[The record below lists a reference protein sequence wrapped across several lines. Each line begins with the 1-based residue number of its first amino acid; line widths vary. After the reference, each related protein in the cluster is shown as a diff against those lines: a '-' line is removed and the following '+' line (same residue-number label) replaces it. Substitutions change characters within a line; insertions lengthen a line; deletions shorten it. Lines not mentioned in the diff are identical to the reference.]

1 MKTVDTR
8 YKQLRTQ
15 IGAFYEIQVV
25 CNNTEYGNDRLK
37 SVKIHT
43 ALYDGNGVSIGNAY
57 SSSCEIQLL
66 EQSANWPRMAQ
77 FTVRVRLSNADG
89 RRKSD
94 WLDMGTFYTDERL
107 EDTYGNLS
115 ITGYDRML
123 MTEQYWTDKIPEQQM
138 PSEWPITS
146 RAWVSLME
154 SVNLIEVDQST
165 VLDNQVAL
173 IGLNTA
179 STIRDKL
186 KDIAAAHGGNW
197 VVTPEGKLKLVYF
210 HNIVDGQAAIAGIAI
225 TGVSVAGDDLIE
237 SAAGLDLNFLG
248 MNVQRF
254 ENSPALQAI
263 SRVHLETEGGVV
275 SEYGDDPNGYML
287 TGSCEFA
294 NNIGPA
300 ELCHGKVAGYVYKPF
315 AAEKALLDPAAEV
328 GDLVI
333 IDGKSY
339 QMMTIDW
346 NLTSWPT
353 ADISAPYDAEVDH
366 EYKILSPE
374 AKSYRKAVAS
384 TDNKLK
390 NYAQI
395 SEFGT
400 LIEQN
405 SNSVVLAASQT
416 YVNITNYNET
426 IQNLQDQIS
435 GTITQYSGDPVPS
448 LSNYPAV
455 DWETEEEL
463 KQHVGAL
470 YLVTAGE
477 QRGQYYRFEQSGNS
491 FNWVLVEDSALATA
505 LANAAAAQE
514 AAAQAQADADQAI
527 ADAAA
532 AQGTADQARQDAV
545 AKAAEAAAA
554 AATAAAVD
562 ATNKANDALA
572 AAKKYAEDQ
581 VTNFIE
587 GDYHD
592 DLEGIRGQLDR
603 KIETYYQTADPSKS
617 WPEEEKAD
625 HFGDLWYNMGDQ
637 LYYRWDG
644 TGWEEMTA
652 NPPKKV
658 FDTLDGK
665 ARVFVSTPVPPYSVG
680 DIWTQGPNGD
690 ILRCVRNRA
699 EGELYVTSEDWVL
712 ASKYTDDRNLEA
724 FISGKFAEMVDAIK
738 NQIDQ
743 KAETYYQETD
753 PSIDENGQTRW
764 NTVAG
769 VAIAGLAIVGSTYG
783 GHTGDLWYN
792 TTDDT
797 TWYWDGTQWVEQTIS
812 REVFDTIDGKAQIF
826 VSQPTKDD
834 DYYEPGDIWV
844 NATYSDGNVS
854 YNNDILRCINPKA
867 KGTAFSIGDWQLA
880 SKYTD
885 DSALTNFVNSV
896 YNPAIESIGIELD
909 GKVDTYFYGYEPT
922 EENLPYSKWIEDSV
936 NLDDHID
943 DIFYN
948 TATGF
953 AYRFTKSGNTYAWVR
968 IKDSDITSA
977 MDAASKAQDTADG
990 KRRVFVTQPTDAQAY
1005 DEGDLWVNAEY
1016 GTTYTNELLR
1026 CKKAKKAG
1034 TAFSINDWER
1044 ASKYTDDSALRTF
1057 LDGYSGTLTNVRG
1070 QIDQKIE
1077 TWYQNSDPSTAWTT
1091 PVLKSSHVGDLWYNT
1106 KNGVNTTSRWD
1117 GTQWV
1122 QQNAP
1127 KAVFDQIDG
1136 KAQIFVSQ
1144 PEPPYQEG
1152 DLWVQGDSGDI
1163 LRCKAGVERQTGSFV
1178 AADWEL
1184 ASKYT
1189 DDTAV
1194 ENLEIGGRNLILKT
1208 GTKKEATAT
1217 SADGVYTDYYYFS
1230 AYGQAILAGNTTDY
1244 ITVSFDYSVENA
1256 TASGT
1261 TPVRLYP
1268 QINRAMGAAPAVNV
1282 SGNEVGHYE
1291 ESFKLNTTQA
1301 TYSNSYRIR
1310 FRLQYAAVGARME
1323 ISNLKVEKSSKATTW
1338 TAAPE
1343 DIEADLDSL
1352 RETVEANF
1360 KVNTNGIN
1368 ARVTRTGNNEA
1379 KSFSWSLTEE
1389 AHVWKKKVNGVETEV
1404 LRIDGTGL
1412 HVNGDGTFSGT
1423 VSAATITGG
1432 TINIG
1437 NGNFVVSSTGQLTAK
1452 SGTFEGSV
1460 YAGSILSGSG
1470 QGYDYGYFHGS
1481 GITAGSITA
1490 AYDANWN
1497 PTGQLSAGVGQSLGY
1512 ANGYHAATRPNSGSY
1527 PAYFHADQIVSSS
1540 SFYGPSY
1547 TYAIDADHDCE
1558 LVRHYH
1564 TISVSNGKVTIG
1576 APANPATAPSFD
1588 INDLISSITP
1598 VFGA

>member
-1 MKTVDTR
+1 MKTVDPI

-15 IGAFYEIQVV
+15 IGAYYDIQVV

-37 SVKIHT
+37 SVTIHS
-43 ALYDGNGVSIGNAY
+43 ALYDGSGVAVGNAY
-57 SSSCEIQLL
+57 SSYCKITVMEESG
-66 EQSANWPRMAQ
+66 NWPRMAQ
-77 FTVRVRLSNADG
+77 FAVRVRLSDSSG
-89 RRKSD
+89 STKSG
-94 WLDMGTFYTDERL
+94 WVNMGTFYTDERS

-123 MTEQYWTDKIPEQQM
+123 MTEQYWTDKIPEQSL

-146 RAWVSLME
+146 RAWVNLME
-154 SVNLIEVDQST
+154 SAGLIEVDPET
-165 VLDNQVAL
+165 VLDNSVPL

-186 KDIAAAHGGNW
+186 KDISAAHGGNW
-197 VVTPEGKLKLVYF
+197 VATPDGKLKLVYF

-254 ENSPALQAI
+254 ENSPALDGI
-263 SRVHLETEGGVV
+263 SGVQLETEEGTAAVAGNLSGFVL
-275 SEYGDDPNGYML
+275 NGN
-287 TGSCEFA
+287 CEFA
-294 NNIGPA
+294 STNGVA
-300 ELCHGKVAGYVYKPF
+300 ELCLQNVSGYQYKPF

-333 IDGKSY
+333 IDGRSY

-384 TDNKLK
+384 TDTKLK

-455 DWETEEEL
+455 DWETEEER

-637 LYYRWDG
+637 RYYRWDG
-644 TGWEEMTA
+644 SSWEEMTA
-652 NPPKKV
+652 NPPQKV

-690 ILRCVRNRA
+690 ILRCVQNRA
-699 EGELYVTSEDWVL
+699 EGELYVTSEDWIL
-712 ASKYTDDRNLEA
+712 ASKYTDDSNLEA
-724 FISGKFAEMVDAIK
+724 FISGRFAEMVDTIK
-738 NQIDQ
+738 NQIDK

-753 PSIDENGQTRW
+753 PSIDENGKTRW
-764 NTVAG
+764 NTIAG
-769 VAIAGLAIVGSTYG
+769 IAIAGLAIVGSTNS

-797 TWYWDGTQWVEQTIS
+797 TWYWDGSKWIEQTIS

-885 DSALTNFVNSV
+885 DSSLEAF
-896 YNPAIESIGIELD
+896 LD
-909 GKVDTYFYGYEPT
+909 GYDGTLSTIRVQIDQKAETWYQA
-922 EENLPYSKWIEDSV
+922 EDPSTAW
-936 NLDDHID
+936 
-943 DIFYN
+943 N
-948 TATGF
+948 TIPL
-953 AYRFTKSGNTYAWVR
+953 KEQHV
-968 IKDSDITSA
+968 
-977 MDAASKAQDTADG
+977 
-990 KRRVFVTQPTDAQAY
+990 
-1005 DEGDLWVNAEY
+1005 GDLWYRTSDN
-1016 GTTYTNELLR
+1016 TTWQYKLQRVSHLSIIDGQESIYYTAQYMWLQQNVPTAVFDKIDGKAAIFASQPSPPYQEKDLWVEGPSGDIYR
-1026 CKKAKKAG
+1026 CISGRTSGKFAQ
-1034 TAFSINDWER
+1034 SDWEL
-1044 ASKYTDDSALRTF
+1044 ASKYTDDSALDTV
-1057 LDGYSGTLTNVRG
+1057 LNGYTGTLTTIRG
-1070 QIDQKIE
+1070 QIDQKAE
-1077 TWYQNSDPSTAWTT
+1077 TWYQSTDPSTAWNNAT
-1091 PVLKSSHVGDLWYNT
+1091 LKAEHEGDLWYYT
-1106 KNGVNTTSRWD
+1106 GTTTSTLEQNTTYRWD
-1117 GTQWV
+1117 GTTWV
-1122 QQNAP
+1122 KQDAP

-1136 KAQIFVSQ
+1136 KAKIFVSQ

-1217 SADGVYTDYYYFS
+1217 SADSVYTDYYYFS
-1230 AYGQAILAGNTTDY
+1230 AYGQGILAGNTTDY

-1268 QINRAMGAAPAVNV
+1268 QINGAMGAAPAVNV

-1310 FRLQYAAVGARME
+1310 FRLQYAAAGARME

-1343 DIEADLDSL
+1343 DIEADLDRL
-1352 RETVEANF
+1352 RETVESNF
-1360 KVNTNGIN
+1360 EVNTNGIN

-1437 NGNFVVSSTGQLTAK
+1437 DGNFQVSNTGQLTAK
-1452 SGTFEGSV
+1452 SGVFEGNV

-1470 QGYDYGYFHGS
+1470 QGYNYGYFPGS
-1481 GITAGSITA
+1481 GILAGSVTA
-1490 AYDANWN
+1490 AYDAQGLA
-1497 PTGQLSAGVGQSLGY
+1497 TGQLSVGVGQSLGY
-1512 ANGYHAATRPNSGSY
+1512 ANKFNAATQSGTDNYPQYFTANSIYGLSSVASKAFEVVKSNGDHDY
-1527 PAYFHADQIVSSS
+1527 YLNGHFHALSI
-1540 SFYGPSY
+1540 
-1547 TYAIDADHDCE
+1547 
-1558 LVRHYH
+1558 
-1564 TISVSNGKVTIG
+1564 SNGKLMLG
-1576 APANPATAPSFD
+1576 APNNDSNSRSVDLTD
-1588 INDLISSITP
+1588 IAASLTP

>member
-1 MKTVDTR
+1 MKTVDPI

-15 IGAFYEIQVV
+15 IGAYYDIQVV

-37 SVKIHT
+37 SVTIHS
-43 ALYDGNGVSIGNAY
+43 ALYDDSGVAVGNAY
-57 SSSCEIQLL
+57 SSYCKITVMEESG
-66 EQSANWPRMAQ
+66 NWPRMAQ
-77 FTVRVRLSNADG
+77 FAVRVRLSDSSG
-89 RRKSD
+89 STKSG
-94 WLDMGTFYTDERL
+94 WVNMGTFYTDERS

-123 MTEQYWTDKIPEQQM
+123 MTEQYWTDKIPEQSL

-146 RAWVSLME
+146 RAWVNLME
-154 SVNLIEVDQST
+154 SAGLIEVDPET
-165 VLDNQVAL
+165 VLDNSVPL

-186 KDIAAAHGGNW
+186 KDISAVHGGNW
-197 VVTPEGKLKLVYF
+197 AVTPDGKLKLVYF

-254 ENSPALQAI
+254 ENSPALDGI
-263 SRVHLETEGGVV
+263 SGVQLETEEGTAAVAGNLSGFVL
-275 SEYGDDPNGYML
+275 NGN
-287 TGSCEFA
+287 CEFA
-294 NNIGPA
+294 STNGVA
-300 ELCHGKVAGYVYKPF
+300 ELCLQNVSGYQYKPF

-333 IDGKSY
+333 IDGRSY
-339 QMMTIDW
+339 QMMAIDW

-384 TDNKLK
+384 TDTKLK

-455 DWETEEEL
+455 DWETEEER

-470 YLVTAGE
+470 YLVTAGDYK
-477 QRGQYYRFEQSGNS
+477 GQYYRFEKSGNT
-491 FNWVLVEDSALATA
+491 FNWVLIEDTA
-505 LANAAAAQE
+505 LAKALSDAAAAQE

-587 GDYHD
+587 GDYYD
-592 DLEGIRGQLDR
+592 DLQGIRGQLDR

-690 ILRCVRNRA
+690 ILRCVRNQA

-712 ASKYTDDRNLEA
+712 ASKYTDDSNLEA

-738 NQIDQ
+738 SQIDQ

-753 PSIDENGQTRW
+753 PSIDENRKTRW
-764 NTVAG
+764 NTIAG
-769 VAIAGLAIVGSTYG
+769 IAIAGLAIVGSTNS

-792 TTDDT
+792 TSDDT
-797 TWYWDGTQWVEQTIS
+797 TWYWDGSKWVEQTIS

-885 DSALTNFVNSV
+885 DSALT
-896 YNPAIESIGIELD
+896 
-909 GKVDTYFYGYEPT
+909 
-922 EENLPYSKWIEDSV
+922 
-936 NLDDHID
+936 
-943 DIFYN
+943 
-948 TATGF
+948 
-953 AYRFTKSGNTYAWVR
+953 
-968 IKDSDITSA
+968 
-977 MDAASKAQDTADG
+977 
-990 KRRVFVTQPTDAQAY
+990 
-1005 DEGDLWVNAEY
+1005 
-1016 GTTYTNELLR
+1016 
-1026 CKKAKKAG
+1026 
-1034 TAFSINDWER
+1034 
-1044 ASKYTDDSALRTF
+1044 TF
-1057 LDGYSGTLTNVRG
+1057 LNGYTGTLTTIRG
-1070 QIDQKIE
+1070 QIDQKAE
-1077 TWYQNSDPSTAWTT
+1077 TWYQSTDPSTAWTT
-1091 PVLKSSHVGDLWYNT
+1091 APLKEEHEGDLWYYT
-1106 KNGVNTTSRWD
+1106 GTTTSTWEQNTTYRWD
-1117 GTQWV
+1117 GTTWV
-1122 QQNAP
+1122 KQDAP
-1127 KAVFDQIDG
+1127 KAVFDRIDG
-1136 KAQIFVSQ
+1136 KAKIFVSQ

-1217 SADGVYTDYYYFS
+1217 SADSVYTDYYYFS
-1230 AYGQAILAGNTTDY
+1230 AYGQGILAGNTTDY

-1268 QINRAMGAAPAVNV
+1268 QINGAMGAAPAVNV

-1360 KVNTNGIN
+1360 EVNTNGIN

-1423 VSAATITGG
+1423 VSAATIIGG

-1437 NGNFVVSSTGQLTAK
+1437 NGNFQVSNTGQLTAK
-1452 SGTFEGSV
+1452 SGVFEGSV

-1470 QGYDYGYFHGS
+1470 QGYNYGYLNGS
-1481 GITAGSITA
+1481 GIYPGSITA

-1497 PTGQLSAGVGQSLGY
+1497 PTGQLSVGVGQSLGY
-1512 ANGYHAATRPNSGSY
+1512 ANSYNAAIQNGTTNY
-1527 PAYFHADQIVSSS
+1527 PPYFTANTITAVSSIYS
-1540 SFYGPSY
+1540 QAVKYSASGDKE
-1547 TYAIDADHDCE
+1547 ID
-1558 LVRHYH
+1558 LVGHYH
-1564 TISVSNGKVTIG
+1564 TITVLNGKVTIG
-1576 APANPATAPSFD
+1576 APANYNQAPSFD